1 MTPFGPKRLQRP
13 QEVARGAA
21 GAGRAG
27 ALGAGGG
34 WGASFR
40 TWIEPWS
47 VSTRMV
53 RPPVPTVP
61 RKRRGRIPLLAVR
74 GKTVSTQ
81 PASVVAPSV
90 AFSLAGSSS
99 VTAPFTVL
107 TSTLPGSAKPEIAAC
122 TQPVTLFAPTRPA
135 LGCAVVA

>member
-1 MTPFGPKRLQRP
+1 MTPAGPKRLQRP

-27 ALGAGGG
+27 ALGAGGA

-61 RKRRGRIPLLAVR
+61 RKRRGRVPLLAGR

-81 PASVVAPSV
+81 PASGGAPRV
-90 AFSLAGSSS
+90 GFSLARRPSG
-99 VTAPFTVL
+99 TAPL
-107 TSTLPGSAKPEIAAC
+107 TG
-122 TQPVTLFAPTRPA
+122 F
-135 LGCAVVA
+135 

>member
-61 RKRRGRIPLLAVR
+61 RKRRGGVPLLPVR
-74 GKTVSTQ
+74 GESLATD
-81 PASVVAPSV
+81 PARGVPPCVAV
-90 AFSLAGSSS
+90 SLAGRSR
-99 VTAPFTVL
+99 VTAPFPGL
-107 TSTLPGSAKPEIAAC
+107 TSTLPGSAKPARAAG
-122 TQPVTLFAPTRPA
+122 TPPVT
-135 LGCAVVA
+135 V

>member
-1 MTPFGPKRLQRP
+1 MTPVGPKRLQRP

-27 ALGAGGG
+27 ALGAGGA

-61 RKRRGRIPLLAVR
+61 RKRRGRIPWLAVR
-74 GKTVSTQ
+74 GKSVSTE
-81 PASVVAPSV
+81 PAGGVPPGV
-90 AFSLAGSSS
+90 AFSLARR
-99 VTAPFTVL
+99 P
-107 TSTLPGSAKPEIAAC
+107 IA
-122 TQPVTLFAPTRPA
+122 TPPLPA
-135 LGCAVVA
+135 LAPP

>member
-1 MTPFGPKRLQRP
+1 MTPAGPKRLQRP

-27 ALGAGGG
+27 ALGAGGA

-61 RKRRGRIPLLAVR
+61 RKRRGRIPLLAGR
-74 GKTVSTQ
+74 GKTVSPQ
-81 PASVVAPSV
+81 PAGVVAPSV
-90 AFSLAGSSS
+90 GVSLAGRSS
-99 VTAPFTVL
+99 VTPPL
-107 TSTLPGSAKPEIAAC
+107 TGFDSPVPGSAEPEVAAGP
-122 TQPVTLFAPTRPA
+122 QP
-135 LGCAVVA
+135 

>member
-1 MTPFGPKRLQRP
+1 MTPAGPKRLQRP

-27 ALGAGGG
+27 ALGAGGA

-61 RKRRGRIPLLAVR
+61 RKRRGKKPLLAGR
-74 GKTVSTQ
+74 GKTLCPRPPNVLAPRGAVSLAA
-81 PASVVAPSV
+81 PASGP
-90 AFSLAGSSS
+90 
-99 VTAPFTVL
+99 PPL
-107 TSTLPGSAKPEIAAC
+107 TGLSPPL
-122 TQPVTLFAPTRPA
+122 
-135 LGCAVVA
+135 

>member
-61 RKRRGRIPLLAVR
+61 RKRRGRVPLLAVR

-81 PASVVAPSV
+81 PASVGASRLGVC
-90 AFSLAGSSS
+90 LAGSSS
-99 VTAPFTVL
+99 VTPPLTVL
-107 TSTLPGSAKPEIAAC
+107 TSPFPGSAEAEDAG
-122 TQPVTLFAPTRPA
+122 VAPP
-135 LGCAVVA
+135 

>member
-1 MTPFGPKRLQRP
+1 MTPGGRKRLQRP
-13 QEVARGAA
+13 QEGDRGAGGG

-27 ALGAGGG
+27 AFGAGGA

-61 RKRRGRIPLLAVR
+61 RKRRGRDP
-74 GKTVSTQ
+74 
-81 PASVVAPSV
+81 
-90 AFSLAGSSS
+90 SLAGRGKNLSTPPASG
-99 VTAPFTVL
+99 VAPRVAVRLARRPRGTPPL
-107 TSTLPGSAKPEIAAC
+107 TGLFSPLSRSAQTDVAAR
-122 TQPVTLFAPTRPA
+122 T
-135 LGCAVVA
+135 

>member
-1 MTPFGPKRLQRP
+1 MTPAGPKRLQRP

-27 ALGAGGG
+27 ALGAGGA

-61 RKRRGRIPLLAVR
+61 RKRRGRVPLLAVR
-74 GKTVSTQ
+74 GKSLSTQ
-81 PASVVAPSV
+81 PASVVASGGAV
-90 AFSLAGSSS
+90 RLARRSSGTPPLTALPPPLPGPAEPAIPAG
-99 VTAPFTVL
+99 TAP
-107 TSTLPGSAKPEIAAC
+107 P
-122 TQPVTLFAPTRPA
+122 
-135 LGCAVVA
+135 

>member
-1 MTPFGPKRLQRP
+1 MTPAGPKRLQRP

-27 ALGAGGG
+27 ALGAGGA

-74 GKTVSTQ
+74 GENVSPQ
-81 PASVVAPSV
+81 PASVVASGV
-90 AFSLAGSSS
+90 AVSLGGRSGGPPP
-99 VTAPFTVL
+99 VPGFTL
-107 TSTLPGSAKPEIAAC
+107 TLP
-122 TQPVTLFAPTRPA
+122 
-135 LGCAVVA
+135 

>member
-61 RKRRGRIPLLAVR
+61 RKRRGRIPLLAAR

-81 PASVVAPSV
+81 PASVVAPSFAV
-90 AFSLAGSSS
+90 SFAGSPR
-99 VTAPFTVL
+99 APPPLTVFSPPL
-107 TSTLPGSAKPEIAAC
+107 
-122 TQPVTLFAPTRPA
+122 
-135 LGCAVVA
+135 